1 MNRLSK
7 KAVTMI
13 ALGAF
18 ILLVAAAPFAVQA
31 AQGDKSGPG
40 FGQHQFDPDK
50 AADRLAETFGIS
62 KASILDQYNKGVKFR
77 DIGRAAFLAK
87 ASDKPLDEVLALK
100 TTDNNWRDVAQTLG
114 VTKEKAKE
122 TRRTL
127 AADRLSTKLGFD
139 RQATLDLLEQ
149 GYRPRDVAVAG
160 LLAQDTGKSSQE
172 ILDMKKINNNW
183 RDVAQ
188 TLGVSK
194 DTVKQDAQKLRQ
206 AFGRPGPHP
215 GHRSF

>member
-7 KAVTMI
+7 KAVAMI

-31 AQGDKSGPG
+31 AQGDKHGPG

-50 AADRLAETFGIS
+50 AADRLADTFGMS
-62 KASILDQYNKGVKFR
+62 KETILDQYNKGVKFR

-87 ASDKPLDEVLALK
+87 ASNKPLDEVLALK
-100 TTDNNWRDVAQTLG
+100 TADNKWRDVTQTLG
-114 VTKEKAKE
+114 ITKEQMKA
-122 TRRTL
+122 TRQAL
-127 AADRLSTKLGFD
+127 AADRLSSKLGFD
-139 RQATLDLLEQ
+139 RQATLGLLEQ
-149 GYRPRDVAVAG
+149 GYRTRDVAVAG
-160 LLAQDTGKSSQE
+160 LLAQDTGKTSQE
-172 ILDMKKINNNW
+172 ILGLKKINNSW

-194 DTVKQDAQKLRQ
+194 DTMKQDAEKLRQ
-206 AFGRPGPHP
+206 AFGRPGHHA
-215 GHRSF
+215 HRTF